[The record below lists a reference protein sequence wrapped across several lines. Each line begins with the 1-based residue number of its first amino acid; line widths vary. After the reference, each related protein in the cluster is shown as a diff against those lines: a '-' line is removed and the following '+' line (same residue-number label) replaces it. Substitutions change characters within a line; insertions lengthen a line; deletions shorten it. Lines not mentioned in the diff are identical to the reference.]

1 MLFAEL
7 VLHLVQKDL
16 PHITS
21 LDVRLV
27 ALIHAKHND
36 QKRAPHLPDDA
47 EAGRF
52 YTGNEVSFVA
62 MRIKHWL
69 GQGSLALDD
78 KGMVCAIGPRKQCVD
93 RAFIADRI
101 LRST

>member
-1 MLFAEL
+1 MLFNDQ
-7 VLHLVQKDL
+7 VLYLVQKDL
-16 PHITS
+16 PHVAS
-21 LDVRLV
+21 LDERLV
-27 ALIHAKHND
+27 ALIHAKNND
-36 QKRAPHLPDDA
+36 QKR
-47 EAGRF
+47 F
-52 YTGNEVSFVA
+52 YTGIEASFVA

-78 KGMVCAIGPRKQCVD
+78 EGMVCAIGPRKQCVD